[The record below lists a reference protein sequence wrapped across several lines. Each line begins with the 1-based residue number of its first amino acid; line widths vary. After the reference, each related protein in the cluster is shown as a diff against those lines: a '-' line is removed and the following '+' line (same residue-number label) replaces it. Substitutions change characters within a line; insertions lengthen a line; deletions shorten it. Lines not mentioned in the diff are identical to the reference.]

1 MESKAEAE
9 NAQISLRQ
17 VAYRRFKEA
26 LFSGRIKPGDF
37 LSQREIVELLGVPL
51 GPVREA
57 LKSLESEGI
66 ATLLPKRG
74 IRIIRIEKED
84 FAKAIQA
91 RKLIEGE
98 AAAKFAA
105 EGPAEAIA
113 DLEKQTKAFKKKFSA
128 IDQHDDAIFRE
139 KNRVDFLLHDTMVA
153 FLDNTILSHAFQ
165 LATEHVRIFRLNV
178 FANDRVFELPAI
190 EEHLKIIKALKN
202 RNPEAARAA
211 LEVHLDGVFRRAM
224 PIYGNT

>member
-1 MESKAEAE
+1 MESKAAKDG
-9 NAQISLRQ
+9 AQISLRQ

-84 FAKAIQA
+84 FAKAIEA

-98 AAAKFAA
+98 AAAQFAA
-105 EGPAEAIA
+105 RGPDDAIA
-113 DLEKQTKAFKKKFSA
+113 DLESQTMEFKEKFGA
-128 IDQHDDAIFRE
+128 TDRHDDAIFRE
-139 KNRVDFLLHDTMVA
+139 KNRVDFLLHDTMMA

-165 LATEHVRIFRLNV
+165 LATEHVRIFRLNI

-190 EEHLKIIKALKN
+190 EEHLAIIEALKD
-202 RNPEAARAA
+202 RDPKAARAA
-211 LEVHLDGVFRRAM
+211 LEAHLDGVFRRAI
-224 PIYGNT
+224 PIYGTS